1 MSWTATLG
9 SFGVA
14 LGVGLM
20 VGLERERAS
29 SKQDADWFGGIRTF
43 AIVGLV
49 GAMFGLIGQV
59 AGGWF
64 SALGVGLTCGV
75 LFLPA
80 LLEVRLG
87 QRAGITSEVACTVV
101 LMLGMLAMV
110 PVGVTDDPQRWR
122 LVAAG
127 GVAVMGLLTM
137 RKPLHRLAGKVSR
150 DDLYATAK
158 LAVMLLIVL
167 PILPDV
173 GFGPGGRVNPFR
185 VGLLVSLIAAIG
197 FAGYLAVR
205 VLGSSK
211 GMAVTGLLGGL
222 VSSTAVTLSF
232 SGRVKEQPELIQTA
246 ALGIILASSVMVPR
260 VLVLSAIVSPSLL
273 GAALVPVGSMGLVA
287 FAMAGVLYYVH
298 RQSPD
303 ENPEVELE
311 NPFSLSQAMKFGAVF
326 LVVLVVTAWLT
337 EAYGSGALY
346 VSAALSAAT
355 SVDAITLTVAELHAD
370 GLPDQVAVTAL
381 LIGCISNTVV
391 KVGLG
396 LSLGGT
402 RLGTRLLGVFI
413 PMLAAGILAL
423 VFTL

>member
-122 LVAAG
+122 
-127 GVAVMGLLTM
+127 
-137 RKPLHRLAGKVSR
+137 
-150 DDLYATAK
+150 
-158 LAVMLLIVL
+158 
-167 PILPDV
+167 
-173 GFGPGGRVNPFR
+173 
-185 VGLLVSLIAAIG
+185 
-197 FAGYLAVR
+197 
-205 VLGSSK
+205 
-211 GMAVTGLLGGL
+211 
-222 VSSTAVTLSF
+222 
-232 SGRVKEQPELIQTA
+232 
-246 ALGIILASSVMVPR
+246 
-260 VLVLSAIVSPSLL
+260 
-273 GAALVPVGSMGLVA
+273 
-287 FAMAGVLYYVH
+287 
-298 RQSPD
+298 
-303 ENPEVELE
+303 
-311 NPFSLSQAMKFGAVF
+311 
-326 LVVLVVTAWLT
+326 
-337 EAYGSGALY
+337 
-346 VSAALSAAT
+346 
-355 SVDAITLTVAELHAD
+355 
-370 GLPDQVAVTAL
+370 
-381 LIGCISNTVV
+381 
-391 KVGLG
+391 
-396 LSLGGT
+396 
-402 RLGTRLLGVFI
+402 
-413 PMLAAGILAL
+413 
-423 VFTL
+423 